1 MSEKIILP
9 RGGSEIAYNSLL
21 QHVPGDW
28 QKDIN
33 FIVSA
38 CREQLIDPTRKN
50 IIWQQLSYDQ
60 ENVMLMR
67 DYSFTDK
74 IDCFVYVSNWS
85 YEKFR
90 FFYKTPENRS
100 LVIKNAIDPIPY
112 KQREKGKIKL
122 IYTSTPWR
130 GLEVLLDAFEMLNR
144 EDVELD
150 IYSSTIIY
158 GTQFYQQNEKN
169 FAALFERAQK
179 MKNVN
184 YCGYAENKIVRQAL
198 QQAHIFSYPSI
209 FEETS
214 CIAAIEAGA
223 AGCKMVTTSYGA
235 LYETCGEY
243 ATMVPFNSDK
253 KTLAINYAKALN
265 FTINNYWNDDNLA
278 QLKKQ
283 SDYYNFYYS
292 WDYRKQDWLRLFNS
306 LRKIK
311 Q

>member
-1 MSEKIILP
+1 MSEKLILP

-21 QHVPGDW
+21 QHVLGDW

-60 ENVMLMR
+60 ENVMLMS
-67 DYSFTDK
+67 DYSFINK

-112 KQREKGKIKL
+112 KKKEKGKIKL

-144 EDVELD
+144 KDVELD

-158 GTQFYQQNEKN
+158 GTQFYKQNEKN

-184 YCGYAENKIVRQAL
+184 YKGYAENAVIRQAL
-198 QQAHIFSYPSI
+198 QQSHIFAYPSI

-223 AGCKMVTTSYGA
+223 AGCKMVTTNYGA

-243 ATMVPFNSDK
+243 ATMVPFNPDK
-253 KTLAINYAKALN
+253 KALAINYAKALN
-265 FTINNYWNDDNLA
+265 YTINNYWNDDNLA
-278 QLKKQ
+278 QLEIQ
-283 SDYYNFYYS
+283 TDYYNFYYS
-292 WDYRKQDWLRLFNS
+292 WNYRKQEWARLFNS